1 MLVKLNDDWLASI
14 TSSQLGLSATGEIV
28 LSQQDEQGRLVVAA
42 PLRFNKYA
50 VQDNIQLDLNHNVPA
65 NRAVRGEEGGSD
77 GLDYRNQHVLA
88 GWVNLPILQIGLVV
102 KQDMSEILA
111 PVIAQRHI
119 LIAVSTLVLVVIVW
133 VSLLVTRRFV
143 KPIHELVVI
152 VAALGRGQWMM
163 RVPQNTSHN
172 LEIHQLSMGIN
183 QMAETIERQLV
194 QLQQQANE
202 LKEQASTLEA
212 HTHNLE
218 DLVTKRTQELERL
231 SVVDPMTGLFNR
243 RHYMNEA
250 PKLWRQAARNQQIL
264 LFILLDVDKFKEY
277 NDTQGHQAGDN
288 ALIRIAQVLQEN
300 CRRGSDLVFRMGGEE
315 MAVLSLVQTAQEAL
329 ILAEHILTAIQ
340 MCAIP
345 HPASCVMPVL
355 TASLGLSLFDGT
367 VCNRPI
373 EPDLD
378 HLYGLADAALYQA
391 KTTGR
396 NRAVLAN
403 SKLNC

>member
-1 MLVKLNDDWLASI
+1 M
-14 TSSQLGLSATGEIV
+14 
-28 LSQQDEQGRLVVAA
+28 LSQHNPNGKLVAAA
-42 PLRFNKYA
+42 PLRFNPSA
-50 VQDNIQLDLNHNVPA
+50 LQDEFLLDGHHNIPA
-65 NRAVRGEEGGSD
+65 NRDIRGEEGWGE
-77 GLDYRNQHVLA
+77 GVDYRDNTVLA
-88 GWVNLPILQIGLVV
+88 GWVHIPALQMALVV
-102 KQDMSEILA
+102 KQDKKEILA
-111 PVIAQRHI
+111 PLLAQRWLI
-119 LIAVSTLVLVVIVW
+119 LLTLLLLLGFIAGVM
-133 VSLLVTRRFV
+133 LLVIRHFV
-143 KPIHELVVI
+143 QPIQNVAS
-152 VAALGRGQWMM
+152 VAAALAQGRWYM
-163 RVPQNTSHN
+163 RIAENQQMSVEIYQ
-172 LEIHQLSMGIN
+172 LEHGLNQL
-183 QMAETIERQLV
+183 AETIESQLDK
-194 QLQQQANE
+194 LQQQATELEEQGSE
-202 LKEQASTLEA
+202 LKVYA
-212 HTHNLE
+212 HNLE
-218 DLVTKRTQELERL
+218 DLVAERTQELERL

-300 CRRGSDLVFRMGGEE
+300 CRRGSDLVFRMSGEE